1 MKNNEVDQ
9 YLERLKAWHDE
20 VQSLRNILLECGLV
34 EEFKWKVPCYTYEG
48 KNIVIIGNFK
58 ANCTLSF
65 LKGVLLKDSNKLL
78 VSPGENSHAARLI
91 KFTNTAQINQLE
103 STIKSYV
110 LEAIQNEKAGL
121 QIPSKNHTTLDFCD
135 ELVQVLDQNQVF
147 KTAFEA
153 LTPGRQ
159 RGYHLF
165 FNAAKQSKT
174 RMSRIEKFIPQILNG
189 KGMNDCTCG
198 LTKRPPGCD
207 GSHQL
212 MM

>member
-1 MKNNEVDQ
+1 MKTPEVDQ
-9 YLERLKAWHDE
+9 YLERINTWQDE
-20 VQSLRNILLECGLV
+20 IHTLRTILLDCGLT
-34 EEFKWKVPCYTYEG
+34 ETYKWKAPCYTFGG

-65 LKGVLLKDSNKLL
+65 LKGVLLQDAQNLL
-78 VSPGENSHAARLI
+78 VLAGENSQAVKLM
-91 KFTNTAQINQLE
+91 KFKSVPEITALE

-110 LEAIQNEKAGL
+110 FEAIEIEKSGIKTPLAE
-121 QIPSKNHTTLDFCD
+121 PTTPVFCE
-135 ELVQVLDQNQVF
+135 ELIRAFDQNQAF
-147 KTAFEA
+147 KTSFES
-153 LTPGRQ
+153 LTKGRQ

-165 FNAAKQSKT
+165 FNAAKQPQT
-174 RMSRIEKFIPQILNG
+174 RQTRIEKSIPQILDG

-212 MM
+212 II